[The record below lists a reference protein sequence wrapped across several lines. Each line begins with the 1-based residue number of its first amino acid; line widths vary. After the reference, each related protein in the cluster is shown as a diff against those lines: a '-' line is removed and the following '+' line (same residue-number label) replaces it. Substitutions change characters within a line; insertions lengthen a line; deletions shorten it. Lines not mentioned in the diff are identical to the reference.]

1 MEFKVNKYSLGGFI
15 ATSIVALP
23 FLIYAHLL
31 FSREKSEVVIFNY
44 KLSHW
49 LNDNETYIWM
59 ILNDL
64 IPFSLLLLMFFT
76 TRMKWKYFLFP
87 LQVFYFLAILLS
99 LNIFTTLKNSFFSVE
114 AIIFSLVLVIC
125 ILVFDFYIAQKH
137 RQVASYANLQALIRQ
152 DYKLDISLVQRKLNS
167 LHAER
172 YNVSLSHYLKKLFY
186 LHLILDKKLGTIYNS
201 VNIVHKKVGRRI
213 EKAIIILIILMNLIW
228 FLPFI
233 FPKGLMNLNLAGS
246 TIDSNGFTDFQTFI
260 WYITRKFIVIIFLSI
275 WFITSEHWWKYAI
288 FSPLILFSYQFWE
301 AFQDVKELDALGNI
315 KVFPLVLINILV
327 VAGISKW
334 IKYKSDLLLV
344 YEVICKEVEDLFN
357 EIEAED
363 LNEIARKYKE
373 IKEGYQDTD
382 IEFYQTKLRALEHE
396 LLTKLDIKK
405 S

>member
-1 MEFKVNKYSLGGFI
+1 
-15 ATSIVALP
+15 
-23 FLIYAHLL
+23 
-31 FSREKSEVVIFNY
+31 
-44 KLSHW
+44 
-49 LNDNETYIWM
+49 
-59 ILNDL
+59 
-64 IPFSLLLLMFFT
+64 
-76 TRMKWKYFLFP
+76 MKWKYFLFP